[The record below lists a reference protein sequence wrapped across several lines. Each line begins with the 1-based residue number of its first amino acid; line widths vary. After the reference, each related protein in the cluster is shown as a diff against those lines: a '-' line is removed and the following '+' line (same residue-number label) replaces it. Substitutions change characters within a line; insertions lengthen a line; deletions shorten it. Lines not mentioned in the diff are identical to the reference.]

1 MHFRQHITG
10 CTVLMA
16 TGFVNLRG
24 QYLTPQNPH
33 PLTDHQKIV
42 ASDYA
47 GDLYGCTIFG
57 ANPSMGGFWEN
68 G

>member
-1 MHFRQHITG
+1 
-10 CTVLMA
+10 MA
-16 TGFVNLRG
+16 TGFVSLRG
-24 QYLTPQNPH
+24 QYLTPQNPQ